1 MESRGAAEFDL
12 NGETDHHLVRSV
24 AAGSSEALS
33 QLYDR
38 YAPIVFGLARRI
50 LVRLEDAEEVVQ
62 DVFAQIWRD
71 AARYEHGRATV
82 AGWVVMLARTRSI
95 DRLRARRARPDQRA
109 AVEPDAAPQLASR
122 DRSPEQV
129 TISEQDA
136 RQVRR
141 ALTSLPEPQRS
152 LVELAYYEGLTHSE
166 IAEKTGVP
174 LGTVKTRLRTAM
186 TTLRVAL
193 SDRATT

>member
-1 MESRGAAEFDL
+1 MESTSVSEFDV
-12 NGETDHHLVRSV
+12 NGASDHHLVRAI
-24 AAGSSEALS
+24 AAGSSEALAR
-33 QLYDR
+33 LYDR

-62 DVFAQIWRD
+62 DVFAQVWRD

-95 DRLRARRARPDQRA
+95 DRLRSRRARPDQNA
-109 AVEPDAAPQLASR
+109 GDADVAPRLASR

-136 RQVRR
+136 RQVRG
-141 ALTSLPEPQRS
+141 ALTSLPEPQRA

-193 SDRATT
+193 SDRPTTR

>member
-1 MESRGAAEFDL
+1 M

-24 AAGSSEALS
+24 AAGSAEALS
-33 QLYDR
+33 RLYDR

-95 DRLRARRARPDQRA
+95 DRLRARKARPDQNA
-109 AVEPDAAPQLASR
+109 GVEPDVTPQLASR

-136 RQVRR
+136 REVRS

-193 SDRATT
+193 SDRRTT